1 MKLKEVCE
9 RTGLSKK
16 TIRLYEE
23 RNLISPEMRWH
34 NGRNY
39 RQYSEKDVADL
50 LEIAVLRKS
59 LFSIDEIRSM
69 QKNPDEIDSVL
80 ENYTQRIKSLYE
92 HLRFLNHTVDQLQ
105 QAEIKDISCLVQELS
120 GAART
125 LPLPAYDMNPKF
137 RYLDAIE
144 QPPSNVQKQIN
155 LDETIP
161 SKQVFNQMV
170 LGRMKG
176 GIIFIFANHLTDAR
190 KAKDVEWI
198 PTWENI
204 PEDPPKLRVLKTVLS
219 AAIVIFILYF
229 IWNWIA
235 PYDIYKAD
243 FRHLWIP
250 FIMFVII
257 VIMRLSIAFFQYI
270 QRRNYWIDQHKEH

>member
-1 MKLKEVCE
+1 MKLKEVCKQ
-9 RTGLSKK
+9 TGLTQK
-16 TIRLYEE
+16 TVRFYEE
-23 RNLISPEMRWH
+23 KQLISPTSVIK
-34 NGRNY
+34 NGRSY
-39 RQYSEKDVADL
+39 REYSDEDVKVL
-50 LEIAVLRKS
+50 REIAVLRKA
-59 LFSIDEIRSM
+59 LFSMDEIRSM
-69 QKNPDEIDSVL
+69 QNNPDEIDSVL
-80 ENYTQRIKSLYE
+80 ESYTQRIKSLYE
-92 HLRFLNHTVDQLQ
+92 HLKFLNHTVDQLQ
-105 QAEIKDISCLVQELS
+105 QSEIKDISCLVQELS

-190 KAKDVEWI
+190 KSKDVEWV
-198 PTWENI
+198 PAWENI

-243 FRHLWIP
+243 FHHLWIP
-250 FIMFVII
+250 FIIFVII
-257 VIMRLSIAFFQYI
+257 VIIRLSIALFQFN

>member
-23 RNLISPEMRWH
+23 RNLISPETLWH

-39 RQYSEKDVADL
+39 RQYSEKDVAHL

-59 LFSIDEIRSM
+59 LFSIDEIHSM
-69 QKNPDEIDSVL
+69 QKNPDEICSVL

-92 HLRFLNHTVDQLQ
+92 HLKFLNHTVDQLQ

-190 KAKDVEWI
+190 KSKDVEWV
-198 PTWENI
+198 PAWENI
-204 PEDPPKLRVLKTVLS
+204 PEAPPKLRVLKTVLS

-235 PYDIYKAD
+235 PYDIYEAD

-250 FIMFVII
+250 FIVFVII
-257 VIMRLSIAFFQYI
+257 VIIRLSIALFQYI